1 MKKMMAIE
9 KEKKDLRAFSYQKIV
24 KNDLKIGTYKGLKKE
39 IVLISY
45 SKKILETKPLILEKN
60 LIRIFKDLLK
70 PIVGN
75 DKIMIIGLGNHEI
88 VADSIGV
95 VCTNKLKATM
105 NYNFISLPKVMLFN
119 PDVMANTGVGSY
131 DLIKLVIKE
140 FQPKQIIVIDAME
153 TKLRENLYYS
163 MELNNFGM
171 IDKEEINDNKIIN
184 ENTFDIP
191 IVFVGV
197 PLIYNDKELFT
208 SPYIKE
214 IVNQTSNVIS
224 KALNKLLT

>member
-214 IVNQTSNVIS
+214 IVNQNSNVIS

>member
-70 PIVGN
+70 PMVGN

-119 PDVMANTGVGSY
+119 PDVMANTGV
-131 DLIKLVIKE
+131 
-140 FQPKQIIVIDAME
+140 
-153 TKLRENLYYS
+153 
-163 MELNNFGM
+163 
-171 IDKEEINDNKIIN
+171 
-184 ENTFDIP
+184 
-191 IVFVGV
+191 
-197 PLIYNDKELFT
+197 
-208 SPYIKE
+208 
-214 IVNQTSNVIS
+214 
-224 KALNKLLT
+224 